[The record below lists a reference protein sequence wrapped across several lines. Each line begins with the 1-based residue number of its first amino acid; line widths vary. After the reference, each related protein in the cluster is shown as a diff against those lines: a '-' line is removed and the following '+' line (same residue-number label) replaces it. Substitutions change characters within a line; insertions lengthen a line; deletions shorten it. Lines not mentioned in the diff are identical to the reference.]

1 MNTIVPCPACL
12 KINRVNLEKAMHSKA
27 ICANCKSYLPF
38 HEGVQDVNGN
48 TLKKLLSNS
57 EIPVVV
63 DFWASW
69 CGPCKMFAPVF
80 IETAQLMSDRLIF
93 AKFDTEADPDAS
105 NAYRIQ
111 AIPTL
116 IVFKNAT
123 EIDRQSGAMSKSSF
137 SAYLSK
143 FTK

>member
-1 MNTIVPCPACL
+1 MTTIVPCPNCL
-12 KINRVNLEKAMHSKA
+12 TVNRINLEKAEQAKP

-38 HEGVQDVNGN
+38 HEGVQEVNGN
-48 TLKKLLSNS
+48 TLKKLIANAEL
-57 EIPVVV
+57 PVVV
-63 DFWASW
+63 DFWAEW

-80 IETAQLMSDRLIF
+80 LSTAQKMGDNFIF
-93 AKFDTEADPDAS
+93 AKFDTENDPEGS

-116 IVFKNAT
+116 IVFKNGT
-123 EIDRQSGAMSKSSF
+123 EVDRQSGAMSPSSF

-143 FTK
+143 FSK